1 MLYYAAQTCPR
12 DKAKSLS
19 KRNTKEL
26 FSSCFF
32 LFCFIVIIFWILLL
46 DNHRMQSER
55 KDYSQSPEHIEA
67 REKNTFVYILNVSV
81 YDAGCCVVLMR
92 IRNMWWWKRIPLRL
106 RLWLKLHPTT
116 ADHIFLFSGKVFKN
130 TIKWKKLFW
139 TSSWFPL
146 SPAYSIRPHCSLHL
160 LNFSKWVDVISRGNS
175 DFHRTTWCRIC
186 ALDCIF
192 YDVYVLVGN
201 NNTTSVKSRNPDFA
215 ESFLLLNLDFEYFI
229 YCTYDTN
236 VA

>member
-1 MLYYAAQTCPR
+1 MTQTTPNYSRSHFFIFRKSFQKYYQM
-12 DKAKSLS
+12 K
-19 KRNTKEL
+19 
-26 FSSCFF
+26 
-32 LFCFIVIIFWILLL
+32 
-46 DNHRMQSER
+46 
-55 KDYSQSPEHIEA
+55 
-67 REKNTFVYILNVSV
+67 
-81 YDAGCCVVLMR
+81 
-92 IRNMWWWKRIPLRL
+92 
-106 RLWLKLHPTT
+106 
-116 ADHIFLFSGKVFKN
+116 
-130 TIKWKKLFW
+130 KKLFW

-146 SPAYSIRPHCSLHL
+146 SSAYSIRPHCSLHL

-201 NNTTSVKSRNPDFA
+201 NNITSVKSRNPDFA

-236 VA
+236 VAWIMFFENLNLIRTILVSWMCVRACLQTIFFSLSLDWEF

>member
-1 MLYYAAQTCPR
+1 MTQTTP
-12 DKAKSLS
+12 
-19 KRNTKEL
+19 N
-26 FSSCFF
+26 
-32 LFCFIVIIFWILLL
+32 
-46 DNHRMQSER
+46 
-55 KDYSQSPEHIEA
+55 YSRSH
-67 REKNTFVYILNVSV
+67 
-81 YDAGCCVVLMR
+81 
-92 IRNMWWWKRIPLRL
+92 
-106 RLWLKLHPTT
+106 
-116 ADHIFLFSGKVFKN
+116 FLFSGKVFKN
-130 TIKWKKLFW
+130 TIKCKKLFW

-186 ALDCIF
+186 ALDCNF

-201 NNTTSVKSRNPDFA
+201 NNTTSEKSRKPDFA

-236 VA
+236 VAWIMFFENLNLIRTILVSWMCVRVPVCKQYFFLSLSIENFSKYEIEITRKGNTNTVNRMKKNTSMPTQIYLVWMMDLAAKWSCQTQHQQQQQQQ